1 VKDGQIIAL
10 FHPRR
15 DVWDSHFEMRGI
27 RVAGRTAAG
36 RATVEV
42 LNMNATA
49 RLELRAELL
58 AAGRLG

>member
-1 VKDGQIIAL
+1 VIYGR
-10 FHPRR
+10 FGRERTRHC
-15 DVWDSHFEMRGI
+15 HFEVRGI

-42 LNMNATA
+42 LNMNAAA

-58 AAGRLG
+58 SAGRLG